1 MPDCTNVKQ
10 SCLRGWID
18 QDIQIAGFV
27 IIPMKHR
34 TKNTSIASVMALN
47 HCAYGCTVG
56 LQAVDGFML
65 IFLPSAAAAL
75 ARVVKVRLAS
85 FLSSDLF
92 N

>member
-56 LQAVDGFML
+56 LQGSGWLHVDFFAKCRRSTREGGQSQACIVF
-65 IFLPSAAAAL
+65 IKRS
-75 ARVVKVRLAS
+75 V
-85 FLSSDLF
+85 
-92 N
+92 